1 MKFIRSIRFAKKRA
15 EKTRDAQ
22 VALSGPPPGGPGW
35 VFDKKTVLQWKTDC
49 TLLDQYLIGEIGLRT
64 DWRNA
69 AALWQADVELVKDI
83 TQSVVALGRV
93 HFAADAVKRKRF
105 ATLRTDAQSRD
116 GVWEQGHKALKA
128 WQTAD
133 ATWVPDDG
141 SGTTSDVFGSLLAA
155 CAARKDSHGTAYEA
169 WRTSSTRLMSK
180 ARTVDVD
187 NVAWYEVATRRFK
200 KGTIEGDMIRSVVPT
215 TTSLEKAVG
224 KAAIANVMVVNGAV
238 HFDFSALHAT
248 HFTVLQQSPG
258 SPAFLIVLAETEERS
273 FTAHGLPPGTY
284 RFKVFG
290 SNSRGEGAE
299 SAVIEITIAAE
310 VAA

>member
-1 MKFIRSIRFAKKRA
+1 MKLIRSIRFAKRRA

-22 VALSGPPPGGPGW
+22 VALSAPPPGGAGW
-35 VFDKKTVLQWKTDC
+35 VYDRKTVLQWKTDC
-49 TLLDQYLIGEIGLRT
+49 TTLDQYLIGEIGLRT

-69 AALWQADVELVKDI
+69 AALWQADVDLVQRI

-93 HFAADAVKRKRF
+93 HFADDAVKKKRF
-105 ATLRTDAQSRD
+105 VALRTDAQARD

-133 ATWVPDDG
+133 AAWVPDDG
-141 SGTTSDVFGSLLAA
+141 SGTTAGGFGSLLAA
-155 CAARKDSHGTAYEA
+155 CAARKDTHGSAYEA
-169 WRTSSTRLMSK
+169 WRTSSTRLMTK
-180 ARTVDVD
+180 ARTVDAD

-215 TTSLEKAVG
+215 TTQPEQAVG
-224 KAAIANVMVVNGAV
+224 KAAISSVMVAGAEA
-238 HFDFSALHAT
+238 HFDFNAAHAT

-258 SPAFLIVLAETEERS
+258 SPAFLIVLAESEEKS
-273 FTAHGLPPGTY
+273 FTAHDLPPGVY

-299 SAVIEITIAAE
+299 STVIAITIA
-310 VAA
+310 VAAAA